1 VNLRIKSV
9 FFEGEFFLSGYY
21 DSIDKPEEHEALKGG
36 GQYVELLS
44 CRTKPKFNYNVW
56 EFI

>member
-44 CRTKPKFNYNVW
+44 CRTKPKFNY
-56 EFI
+56 